1 MAETEENVNKGVSM
15 VERILFSDSDTR
27 NKIKEE
33 QLRASQEIRSEQF
46 SGKVFI

>member
-1 MAETEENVNKGVSM
+1 M
-15 VERILFSDSDTR
+15 VERIIFSDSDTR

-46 SGKVFI
+46 LSKIIFFIF